1 MKKLLSI
8 LLSACV
14 ILSGAIITS
23 SALEDS
29 GIKQNDPVV
38 VSPQASPDEAS
49 ELETVQALIKDKHGY
64 DHVISI
70 GRVGD
75 YGIYYNIPELLLEY
89 NLEYFYGNY
98 HFFGGGQTGRNIP
111 ADFGVFVY
119 GKGKLYDIGEA
130 YDNKDIDFD
139 SVVSLIRTYKE
150 EHKDVWVSFTIQDYV
165 PETDPEPVTEPIFT
179 PYENFVFEMNNR
191 YGNHFDNFVLVGY
204 MNRYSVYYSNPVNR
218 ATCAWEWEST
228 YGKYKFVVHGGQT
241 GNYEPE
247 DLGVFVFDR
256 DNHLLYNLQE
266 AYDNKDIDFDMVVS
280 EIRNAQ
286 KSMDMC
292 FTFSIEDVESN
303 PTVPQPTKPNVTDP
317 TSAVTDETAQ
327 PTAAPT
333 ISKTK
338 VKKANTIEVK
348 VKSINVKS
356 KKLRK
361 NKLTVKAIFVKNA
374 QGKLSFKK
382 LSGSKK
388 LSVTPKGKI
397 TVKKWKKAK
406 KGIYKIKVRVTAAG
420 TPRFRKASKLVTVK
434 IKIK

>member
-1 MKKLLSI
+1 MRNFAKQLSI
-8 LLSACV
+8 LLSICLLFSCAV
-14 ILSGAIITS
+14 FPAGAENVEEKMGQELIEVLNT
-23 SALEDS
+23 
-29 GIKQNDPVV
+29 
-38 VSPQASPDEAS
+38 ASPDEVVSVVIFLKATHNES
-49 ELETVQALIKDKHGY
+49 EIE
-64 DHVISI
+64 
-70 GRVGD
+70 
-75 YGIYYNIPELLLEY
+75 
-89 NLEYFYGNY
+89 NY
-98 HFFGGGQTGRNIP
+98 
-111 ADFGVFVY
+111 VY
-119 GKGKLYDIGEA
+119 KNYDIPKDDADAFLKYYRQEVSKFYENAEKEFLNNNSGLIDEVLRA
-130 YDNKDIDFD
+130 YSAGFIIARVRAVNARSLSLSDE
-139 SVVSLIRTYKE
+139 VSSINLFVDEIP
-150 EHKDVWVSFTIQDYV
+150 V
-165 PETDPEPVTEPIFT
+165 PENEILPTEPIFT
-179 PYENFVFEMNNR
+179 PYENFVFEMYNR

-204 MNRYSVYYSNPVNR
+204 MNRYSVYYSDPVNR
-218 ATCAWEWEST
+218 ATCDWVWEST
-228 YGKYKFVVHGGQT
+228 YGKYKFIVHGGQT

-247 DLGVFVFDR
+247 DLGLFVFDR

-266 AYDNKDIDFDMVVS
+266 AYDNKDIDFDMLVS
-280 EIRNAQ
+280 EIRKAQ
-286 KSMDMC
+286 KSMNMC

-388 LSVTPKGKI
+388 LSVTKKGKI